1 VPVVNLEPLNLDGE
15 LNLDRE
21 DVVSEAAPVGSEVN
35 NPKAPQETIAAS
47 ASTTDLP
54 AEVDAELVRAE
65 KLSQGNDGERH
76 TALEIYRKHGEL
88 YPRNARVLR
97 GWSQA
102 ASRAKWWG
110 ESLRVAIRWAAM
122 DPSTEA
128 QLNLAKTQR
137 LVGQRYGAIQT
148 LERFLEQ
155 EPSNEA
161 AQAMLRKYRQD

>member
-1 VPVVNLEPLNLDGE
+1 MADVNLEHVDLDADE
-15 LNLDRE
+15 VE
-21 DVVSEAAPVGSEVN
+21 PSTVAPHASTAVSEVN
-35 NPKAPQETIAAS
+35 AEPKAREEIAPPSSSSGLPEET
-47 ASTTDLP
+47 
-54 AEVDAELVRAE
+54 EAELARAE
-65 KLSQGNDGERH
+65 KLSHGNDGERH
-76 TALEIYRKHGEL
+76 TALEIYRKFGET
-88 YPRNARVLR
+88 YPSSARVLR

-122 DPSTEA
+122 DPSIEA

-148 LERFLEQ
+148 LERLLEQ